1 MKSVV
6 MKIKLDDGA
15 RMPEKAHATDVGYDI
30 CSPIDVVVPAHRSV
44 FIDSG
49 VHIQTALGYCR
60 GSDIQERSEC
70 QARHYLNNLDKTER
84 GDGGFGST
92 GK

>member
-15 RMPEKAHATDVGYDI
+15 RMPEKAHATDVGY
-30 CSPIDVVVPAHRSV
+30 
-44 FIDSG
+44 
-49 VHIQTALGYCR
+49 CR

-70 QARHYLNNLDKTER
+70 QARHYLNSLDKTER
-84 GDGGFGST
+84 GDGSFGST